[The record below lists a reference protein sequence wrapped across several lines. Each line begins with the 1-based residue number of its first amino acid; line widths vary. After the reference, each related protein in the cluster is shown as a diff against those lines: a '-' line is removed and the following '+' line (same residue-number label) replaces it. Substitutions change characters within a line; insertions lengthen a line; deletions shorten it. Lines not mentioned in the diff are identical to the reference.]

1 MNTDIL
7 NSIMKISNDKKDTL
21 MYFLSPDIQDT
32 IRPFELVNKNKLYLN
47 DKIYCISK
55 SNLQLEYSGLIK
67 HMDEK
72 ILIKKNRLP
81 IYIDPKNYYI
91 FVQPSQNTKS
101 DRLFFESL
109 LKNL

>member
-7 NSIMKISNDKKDTL
+7 NSIMKISDDKKSTL
-21 MYFLSPDIQDT
+21 LYFLSPNLQKMIK
-32 IRPFELVNKNKLYLN
+32 PFELVYKNKLYLR

-55 SNLQLEYSGLIK
+55 SNLQLEYIALIR
-67 HMDEK
+67 HIDDK
-72 ILIKKNRLP
+72 ILIKKNK
-81 IYIDPKNYYI
+81 ISVYINPKNYYI

-109 LKNL
+109 LKKL

>member
-21 MYFLSPDIQDT
+21 MYFLSPNLQDI
-32 IRPFELVNKNKLYLN
+32 IRPFELVYKNKLYLN

-55 SNLQLEYSGLIK
+55 SNLQLEYTGLIK
-67 HMDEK
+67 HIDEK
-72 ILIKKNRLP
+72 ILIKNNRLP
-81 IYIDPKNYYI
+81 LYIDPKNYYI
-91 FVQPSQNTKS
+91 FVQPSQNKKS

-109 LKNL
+109 LKKL